1 MKTYLVSYAQGNIA
15 ITKVIQANSE
25 KIAISNFIQMYDQ
38 YDITSNEVDVME
50 CEEFNVN
57 VETVFNKLKQI
68 HGTKK

>member
-15 ITKVIQANSE
+15 ITKVINTVS
-25 KIAISNFIQMYDQ
+25 KKDAIKNFIQMYDQ
-38 YDITSNEVDVME
+38 YDITSNEIDVME
-50 CEEFNVN
+50 CDEFNVN